1 MITAVTAH
9 NFKGATFTAPLGGKV
24 LVVGPNGAGKSSR
37 SQALQLA
44 VLGYV
49 PGAGKR
55 NADILEAFRD
65 GKGKDLRAGVVLES
79 GKKLERRFSRF
90 ERTGAVSQEMYAGGI
105 KCSAPEFAR
114 ALADVAVVDLSV
126 FLGLSDAKKIDE
138 LFRLFPPEGDVRDI
152 AAKIEAQAKRIAALE
167 REERDATALVANV
180 TAKKTSIQL
189 PAGTMADKQN
199 EIDKAEADLRQ
210 ARADLEAERIEAAR
224 IEAQTEA
231 EARQAEQLAPAET
244 AMPVQ
249 GGAMDA
255 LGHIFGSAAQ
265 ILFPSATPIMDTP
278 PCAAFAS
285 PATPD
290 LAAILERILSTMDRA
305 GCDVCAA
312 KMVIKSELTKAR
324 KALDGRAAA

>member
-9 NFKGATFTAPLGGKV
+9 NFKGATFQAPLGGKV

-55 NADILEAFRD
+55 NADILGAFHD
-65 GKGKDLRAGVVLES
+65 GEGKDLRAGVVLES
-79 GKKLERRFSRF
+79 GKKLERRFTRSS
-90 ERTGAVSQEMYAGGI
+90 RTGAVSQEMYAGGI

-138 LFRLFPPEGDVRDI
+138 LFRLFPPEGNVRDI

-167 REERDATALVANV
+167 REERDATSLVSNV

-189 PAGTMADKQN
+189 PAGTMADKQA
-199 EIDKAEADLRQ
+199 EIDKAEADLAQ
-210 ARADLEAERIEAAR
+210 ARADLEAERIAAAK
-224 IEAQTEA
+224 IEAQAEA
-231 EARQAEQLAPAET
+231 EVRQAEQPAPGAPAF
-244 AMPVQ
+244 
-249 GGAMDA
+249 GGTLDVP
-255 LGHIFGSAAQ
+255 GHVVGSAVHEQ
-265 ILFPSATPIMDTP
+265 SSPETPRMDTP
-278 PCAAFAS
+278 PCAAFARS
-285 PATPD
+285 AAPD
-290 LAAILERILSTMDRA
+290 VTAILDRILATMDHA

-312 KMVIKSELTKAR
+312 RMVIKSELTKAR

>member
-9 NFKGATFTAPLGGKV
+9 NFKGATFQAPLGGKV

-55 NADILEAFRD
+55 NADILEAFHD

-79 GKKLERRFSRF
+79 GKKLERRFTRS

-105 KCSAPEFAR
+105 KCNAPEFAR
-114 ALADVAVVDLSV
+114 AMADVAVVDLSV

-138 LFRLFPPEGDVRDI
+138 LFRLFPPSGDVRDI

-167 REERDATALVANV
+167 REERDATSLVSNV

-189 PAGTMADKQN
+189 PAGTMADKQA
-199 EIDKAEADLRQ
+199 EIDKAEGDLAQ
-210 ARADLEAERIEAAR
+210 ARADLEVERIAAAK
-224 IEAQTEA
+224 IEAQAEA
-231 EARQAEQLAPAET
+231 EARQAGQPAPAET
-244 AMPVQ
+244 TTPAH
-249 GGAMDA
+249 GGPLDA
-255 LGHIFGSAAQ
+255 PGYVVGSAG
-265 ILFPSATPIMDTP
+265 LGMFPPTTPLMDTP
-278 PCAAFAS
+278 PCATFAR
-285 PATPD
+285 PTAPD
-290 LAAILERILSTMDRA
+290 VTAILDRILATMDRA

-312 KMVIKSELTKAR
+312 RMVIKSELAKAR